1 MLGTSTFG
9 IDFLASFS
17 CWCFSHYWYFFWQ
30 PKGGKVWLLFRGINY
45 QAEVFV
51 NGHKKLLS
59 KGMFLRHTL
68 DITDWVNP
76 NGHNF
81 LAVVVYP
88 PDHPGKIPLEGGQGG
103 DHDVRFL
110 TLDLSKCAS
119 NGRF

>member
-1 MLGTSTFG
+1 MF
-9 IDFLASFS
+9 FL
-17 CWCFSHYWYFFWQ
+17 Q

-51 NGHKKLLS
+51 NGHNKLLS

-103 DHDVRFL
+103 DHDVSFL
-110 TLDLSKCAS
+110 TLDLSNAPSHLTLAKPKS
-119 NGRF
+119 WVLKHGLHTINII